1 MNTFFNTIMSP
12 GICSGVGISII
23 CTLGPL
29 NDRDDS
35 AVIHF
40 LYSNKEVLCLFCLLW
55 IAFSFILDS
64 LLKKKDDKIAL
75 LKEENAGLQK
85 VIQQK
90 NEQLNE
96 THKILYNRYG
106 EFARF
111 ANGVR
116 FEEILKQFVDKKTI
130 VDSAQ
135 IYRITRNKEYSRIV
149 ITLNHVKGYCKAGLD
164 INSLL
169 QTNFVLKYDVYKM
182 FRRGVFRKWNRLKY
196 EDLKSWEAAELY
208 NEISVTAKE
217 IASIIMK
224 RMRKIDCVGIVE
236 DNDFSYYR
244 LLSILSLIL
253 MGGDGIITFDE
264 VSMDKEI
271 NRYLRGGKRTGV
283 LGAVLLEDIFIFSHK
298 GESKKNGRMY
308 VSFYFEDMGNPYVTI
323 FSFTPS
329 NLSEKLGFKEEILE
343 LVDDFKSVLNEGRIT
358 NVYNDHR

>member
-1 MNTFFNTIMSP
+1 MVSFFSTIMTP
-12 GICSGVGISII
+12 GVCSGVGISII
-23 CTLGPL
+23 CTLIPL
-29 NDRDDS
+29 DDRIDS
-35 AVIHF
+35 YIIHF
-40 LYSNKEVLCLFCLLW
+40 LYTNKEVLCLFCFLW
-55 IAFSFILDS
+55 IAFSFIMDN
-64 LLKKKDDKIAL
+64 LLNKKDDNINA

-90 NEQLNE
+90 DEQLKE
-96 THKILYNRYG
+96 THKILYYRYG
-106 EFARF
+106 EFAKY

-135 IYRITRNKEYSRIV
+135 IYRITRNKENSRIV

-169 QTNFVLKYDVYKM
+169 QTKFVLKYDVYKK
-182 FRRGVFRKWNRLKY
+182 FRRGVFRKWNRLKN

-208 NEISVTAKE
+208 HEISETAKD
-217 IASIIMK
+217 IADLILK
-224 RMRKIDCVGIVE
+224 RMKKIDCIGIVE

-253 MGGDGIITFDE
+253 MGGDGLITFDE
-264 VSMDKEI
+264 VSADDNI
-271 NRYLRGGKRTGV
+271 NRYLRRGKRTGV
-283 LGAVLLEDIFIFSHK
+283 LGAILLEDVFIFSHK

-308 VSFYFEDMGNPYVTI
+308 VSFYFEDMGSPYVTI

-329 NLSEKLGFKEEILE
+329 NLSERLGFKEEILE
-343 LVDDFKSVLNEGRIT
+343 LVDDFKCVLNEGKLK
-358 NVYNDHR
+358 NDYSYNR